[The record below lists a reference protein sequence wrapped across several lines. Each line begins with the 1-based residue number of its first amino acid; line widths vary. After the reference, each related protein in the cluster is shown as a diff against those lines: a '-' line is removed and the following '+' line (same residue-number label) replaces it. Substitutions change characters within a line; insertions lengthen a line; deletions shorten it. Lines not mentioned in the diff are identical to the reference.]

1 MHYQFEW
8 APVLSQ
14 LDRFAEGAGM
24 TLALSFGSI
33 LLGTLAGTVGAI
45 AATYGG
51 PWTRRAATL
60 YVEAIRNTP
69 FLIQLFIIFFGLPTV
84 GLQIDALT
92 AALIAMTVNL
102 GAYSTEIIRAG
113 LQAIHR
119 SQLEAAAAL
128 GMTRWQMIR
137 HVALVPAFEK
147 VYPALTSQFTLMML
161 TSSVVSAISV
171 EELTAVANQVDSQTF
186 RTFESYILVMFIYI
200 GLALL
205 LRAMF
210 ALLGNVVFRRR
221 RAVARARK
229 AARTASVAPLARTPL
244 APVTAGSAR

>member
-1 MHYQFEW
+1 MNYQFEW
-8 APVLSQ
+8 NPVLSQ
-14 LDRFAEGAGM
+14 LDRFAQGAAM

-33 LLGTLAGTVGAI
+33 LLGTLVGTAGAI
-45 AATYGG
+45 AAAFGG
-51 PWTRRAATL
+51 PWLQRAARA

-69 FLIQLFIIFFGLPTV
+69 FLIQLFIIFFGLPTI
-84 GLQIDALT
+84 GLQIDAIT
-92 AALIAMTVNL
+92 AAVIAMTVNL

-113 LQAIHR
+113 LQAVHR

-128 GMTRWQMIR
+128 GMTRWQLIR

-171 EELTAVANQVDSQTF
+171 EELTAVASQIDSQTF

-210 ALLGNVVFRRR
+210 ALIGNLVFRRR
-221 RAVARARK
+221 RVVARARR
-229 AARTASVAPLARTPL
+229 AARTARVAPLAHAALTP
-244 APVTAGSAR
+244 AVAGSAK